1 MYLHKMQLIGML
13 YAFYLLAKEAW
24 LVHRIVDFYV
34 ESHSQDALDILFQ
47 VTEPHDKV
55 TPPHNSTE
63 FIPCAQVG

>member
-1 MYLHKMQLIGML
+1 ML